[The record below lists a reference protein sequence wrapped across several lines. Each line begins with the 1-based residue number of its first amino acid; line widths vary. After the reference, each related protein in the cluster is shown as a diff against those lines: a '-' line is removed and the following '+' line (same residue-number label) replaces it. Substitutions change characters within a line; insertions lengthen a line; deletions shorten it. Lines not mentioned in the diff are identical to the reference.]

1 MPPPASTRARRL
13 GRCRPAPITVLRII
27 SAEGAPPLSA
37 GLWYTRLAMRC
48 SFPALV
54 CLAGLCSAAAAAG
67 PVEVKVDGVMLDPD
81 SGSPVVRLV
90 EKAKAHRELP
100 IWIGPFEAQAIA
112 LEMQGVPPPRPLT
125 HDLMKQL
132 VERLG
137 GRLTRVVIGELRD
150 NTYFATLHLQR
161 VGGKVL
167 TVDARPSDAIAL
179 ALRFHGSILV
189 AEELFARAAAGRA
202 SPAAHLWGLTVQ
214 DLTPEMAAFF
224 QAPEGR
230 GVLVSDVAAAGP
242 ARGMARGD
250 VIVAL
255 DDEPVGSVDELTS
268 RAGAHAAAAPVRL
281 SVRRAGQALQ
291 VRFQT
296 TE

>member
-1 MPPPASTRARRL
+1 VVQSPGMRRFV
-13 GRCRPAPITVLRII
+13 PVL
-27 SAEGAPPLSA
+27 A
-37 GLWYTRLAMRC
+37 
-48 SFPALV
+48 
-54 CLAGLCSAAAAAG
+54 CLAGACWAVAASG
-67 PVEVKVDGVMLDPD
+67 PVEVQVDGVALDPD
-81 SGSPVVRLV
+81 SGSPIVRLV

-112 LEMQGVPPPRPLT
+112 LEMQGVPAPRPLT

-137 GRLTRVVIGELRD
+137 GKLTRVEIGELRD

-161 VGGKVL
+161 PGGDEL
-167 TVDARPSDAIAL
+167 AVDARPSDAIAL
-179 ALRFHGSILV
+179 ALRLHGPILV

-214 DLTPEMAAFF
+214 DLTPEMAVFF
-224 QAPEGR
+224 QAPGGR

-242 ARGMARGD
+242 ARGVARGD

-255 DDEPVGSVDELTS
+255 DDQPVGSVDELAT
-268 RAGAHAAAAPVRL
+268 RAGARAANAPVRL
-281 SVRRAGQALQ
+281 SVRRAGRSLQ
-291 VRFQT
+291 VRFPAGD
-296 TE
+296 

>member
-1 MPPPASTRARRL
+1 MRRSL
-13 GRCRPAPITVLRII
+13 IALACC
-27 SAEGAPPLSA
+27 A
-37 GLWYTRLAMRC
+37 GL
-48 SFPALV
+48 S
-54 CLAGLCSAAAAAG
+54 SAAGATG
-67 PVEVKVDGVMLDPD
+67 PVEVKVDGLALDLD
-81 SGSPVVRLV
+81 SGAPIVRLV

-112 LEMQGVPPPRPLT
+112 LEMQGVPAPRPLT

-137 GRLTRVVIGELRD
+137 GKLTRVVIGDLRD
-150 NTYFATLHLQR
+150 NTYFATLYLQ
-161 VGGKVL
+161 GPGEKEL

-179 ALRFHGSILV
+179 ALRLHGQILV

-230 GVLVSDVAAAGP
+230 GVLVSDVAAAAP
-242 ARGMARGD
+242 AHDMARGD

-268 RAGAHAAAAPVRL
+268 RAGARAGAAPVRL
-281 SVRRAGQALQ
+281 SVRRGGRSLQ
-291 VRFQT
+291 VRF
-296 TE
+296 EAGN

>member
-1 MPPPASTRARRL
+1 M
-13 GRCRPAPITVLRII
+13 
-27 SAEGAPPLSA
+27 SA
-37 GLWYTRLAMRC
+37 GLWYNRLAMRC
-48 SFPALV
+48 SFLALV
-54 CLAGLCSAAAAAG
+54 WLAGLCSAAAAAG

-137 GRLTRVVIGELRD
+137 GKLTRVVIGEVRD

-161 VGGKVL
+161 PGEKEL

-179 ALRFHGSILV
+179 ALRFHGPILV
-189 AEELFARAAAGRA
+189 AEELFVRAAAGRA

-214 DLTPEMAAFF
+214 DLTPEMAVFF
-224 QAPEGR
+224 EAPEGR
-230 GVLVSDVAAAGP
+230 GVLVSDVAAAAP
-242 ARGMARGD
+242 ARDMARGD

-255 DDEPVGSVDELTS
+255 DDEPVGSVDELTT
-268 RAGAHAAAAPVRL
+268 RAGAHTAAEPVRL
-281 SVRRAGQALQ
+281 SVRRAGRPLQ
-291 VRFQT
+291 VRFQAAD
-296 TE
+296 